1 MAVLEFREAAEETGT
16 GKSTMGRA
24 IESGCMS
31 AELTED
37 GGAPSASLPQL
48 SAPETITTSGLAA
61 KLSGADAA
69 ISNLEQHL
77 GQVRAS
83 HNELRQALNDLMRD
97 RDEWRRRAERLAEKP
112 WWRRLAG

>member
-1 MAVLEFREAAEETGT
+1 MAVLKFRQEAEETGT
-16 GKSTMGRA
+16 RKSTLWRA
-24 IESGCMS
+24 VESGCMS

-37 GGAPSASLPQL
+37 GGPSASLPQL
-48 SAPETITTSGLAA
+48 SAPETITTGGLAA

-77 GQVRAS
+77 GQVRTS
-83 HNELRQALNDLMRD
+83 HNELRRALNDLMQD
-97 RDEWRRRAERLAEKP
+97 RDEWRRRAERLAERP